1 MSADPVH
8 DTHAPAITP
17 AAVGDAPRLAQL
29 HAACLPASI
38 LTELGREGLVRYYE
52 MVTSS
57 SLEHVLI
64 ASAGVDAPP
73 GIAAACVLSLSP
85 HTVLRR
91 FALRAPG
98 RLARDLA
105 SRAIQSGDLRERLV
119 SRLREAVAA
128 EPPFLQSSGA
138 DKIVPE
144 VTQVF
149 TDVAH
154 RGHGLGRG
162 LLRACEQ
169 LLRDAGH
176 IHYCIHTL
184 RDDNDAGIRF
194 YRREG
199 FILTGTSRSFGD
211 HYLIMT
217 KGLT

>member
-1 MSADPVH
+1 MSADPIH
-8 DTHAPAITP
+8 EAQAQAITP

-57 SLEHVLI
+57 SHEHVLI
-64 ASAGVDAPP
+64 GSTGST

-85 HTVLRR
+85 QTVLRR
-91 FALRAPG
+91 FAMRSPTT
-98 RLARDLA
+98 LARDLA
-105 SRAIQSGDLRERLV
+105 TRAMQSGDLRQRLV

-128 EPPFLQSSGA
+128 EPPFLQSSGS
-138 DKIVPE
+138 DRIVPE

-149 TDVAH
+149 TDAAH
-154 RGHGLGRG
+154 RGHGLGRA
-162 LLRACEQ
+162 LLRACEA
-169 LLRDAGH
+169 LLRDLGH

-184 RDDNDAGIRF
+184 RDDNDGGIRF